1 ADTLSNLNGIN
12 VSESGF
18 GYDSLARLTQKDDY
32 GFPGGTKTLLRE
44 TDTAYASFS
53 DVNIYDKP
61 ASVTTRD
68 GSLNWAAET
77 TFGYDESAVVA
88 TSGVMA
94 HANVTVARGNLTSVH
109 RLLKSDGSS
118 ALTTT
123 FVNDDTGQR
132 VSATGPA
139 GHTTSYSYT
148 DNFVSGSHGTT
159 DAYLTQATDA
169 LGNISK
175 YAWNFDGGTMASSTD
190 ANTQTTQYGY
200 EAWDRLAQVNSPDG
214 GETTYT
220 YTNSTIETKR
230 KIDANGDWQDQIETF
245 DGLDRAAVT
254 ATETAAGA
262 WSRVDTC
269 YNGLG
274 LASFKSYPYASA
286 SSTGA
291 PNCAAAGDTT
301 LFDTLGRPSQV
312 THSDSSTVL
321 SSYNGGA
328 TEVQDEGNGSS
339 RVTKVVE
346 QDGLGHTVSV
356 CEVTSQTDAAGN
368 QPAGCGQDI
377 AATGFLTSYGFDALG
392 NTVSVTQGAE
402 SRSFVFDALS
412 RMTQSTNPE
421 TGTWNY
427 VYDSDSNCAAPNSS
441 PGDLIARKDARGVIT
456 CFQYDSDHELLA
468 KNYSD
473 GTPAATFTYGGA

>member
-61 ASVTTRD
+61 ASVIIRD

-169 LGNISK
+169 L
-175 YAWNFDGGTMASSTD
+175 
-190 ANTQTTQYGY
+190 TQTTQYGY

-220 YTNSTIETKR
+220 YTDSTIETKR

-274 LASFKSYPYASA
+274 LASFKSYPYAS
-286 SSTGA
+286 
-291 PNCAAAGDTT
+291 
-301 LFDTLGRPSQV
+301 
-312 THSDSSTVL
+312 
-321 SSYNGGA
+321 
-328 TEVQDEGNGSS
+328 
-339 RVTKVVE
+339 
-346 QDGLGHTVSV
+346 
-356 CEVTSQTDAAGN
+356 
-368 QPAGCGQDI
+368 
-377 AATGFLTSYGFDALG
+377 
-392 NTVSVTQGAE
+392 
-402 SRSFVFDALS
+402 
-412 RMTQSTNPE
+412 
-421 TGTWNY
+421 
-427 VYDSDSNCAAPNSS
+427 
-441 PGDLIARKDARGVIT
+441 
-456 CFQYDSDHELLA
+456 
-468 KNYSD
+468 
-473 GTPAATFTYGGA
+473 

>member
-1 ADTLSNLNGIN
+1 MPHRALPERRSADSKTTTVTTSDLVAGTSFTATYTNSSGDFGAPANALTYVGTQMPLAESVVTTDTSAHAISTVVQSWQSSYPFQLADTLSNLNGIN

-200 EAWDRLAQVNSPDG
+200 EAWGRLAQVNSPDG

-274 LASFKSYPYASA
+274 LASFKSYPYAS
-286 SSTGA
+286 
-291 PNCAAAGDTT
+291 
-301 LFDTLGRPSQV
+301 
-312 THSDSSTVL
+312 
-321 SSYNGGA
+321 
-328 TEVQDEGNGSS
+328 
-339 RVTKVVE
+339 
-346 QDGLGHTVSV
+346 
-356 CEVTSQTDAAGN
+356 
-368 QPAGCGQDI
+368 
-377 AATGFLTSYGFDALG
+377 
-392 NTVSVTQGAE
+392 
-402 SRSFVFDALS
+402 
-412 RMTQSTNPE
+412 
-421 TGTWNY
+421 
-427 VYDSDSNCAAPNSS
+427 
-441 PGDLIARKDARGVIT
+441 
-456 CFQYDSDHELLA
+456 
-468 KNYSD
+468 
-473 GTPAATFTYGGA
+473 